1 MVKFDQI
8 TDIILHGLLIEKA
21 IDDFIKILFGLFVKS
36 FGKDEV
42 FADDSLIGGKF
53 DMGDSG
59 FGLGLIDRGL
69 LLRELQIGNTGDF
82 GATEKGTGLFGE
94 FEIGDVPEGS

>member
-1 MVKFDQI
+1 MVKFDEI

-21 IDDFIKILFGLFVKS
+21 IDDFIKILFGLFVKI

-69 LLRELQIGNTGDF
+69 LLWKL
-82 GATEKGTGLFGE
+82 
-94 FEIGDVPEGS
+94 